1 MRQNNAACW
10 DKKKIK
16 TARSVVWFGMMNE
29 YSIKESDTSKAATHG
44 TENK

>member
-1 MRQNNAACW
+1 
-10 DKKKIK
+10 
-16 TARSVVWFGMMNE
+16 MMNE